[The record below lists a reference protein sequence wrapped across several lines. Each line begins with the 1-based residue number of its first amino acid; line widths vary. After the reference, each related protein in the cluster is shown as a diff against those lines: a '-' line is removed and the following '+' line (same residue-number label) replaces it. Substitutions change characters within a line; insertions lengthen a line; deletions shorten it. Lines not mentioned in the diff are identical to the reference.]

1 MLESPFLMWICSTLK
16 YERDCRQNF
25 KRLEPKKIGMF
36 DSQQFTIYTSIWV
49 TTLLFDNFFHRLNPK
64 TTIKTNHLSVRIKG
78 YYIYLL
84 SDKKLRGTVVNRT
97 WLFFKWRNTS
107 NSPQSLKSSKFKPQ
121 STHFLNA
128 NFFNYYK
135 FCLILILTFGN
146 NVIQSSS
153 IWWIRLVIF
162 NLNV

>member
-1 MLESPFLMWICSTLK
+1 MKGTVDKIS
-16 YERDCRQNF
+16 RDSNQ
-25 KRLEPKKIGMF
+25 KKIGMF

-49 TTLLFDNFFHRLNPK
+49 TTSLFDNFFHRLNPK

-84 SDKKLRGTVVNRT
+84 SDNKLRGTVVNRT

-128 NFFNYYK
+128 NLFNYYK

>member
-1 MLESPFLMWICSTLK
+1 MKGTVDKIS
-16 YERDCRQNF
+16 RDSNQ
-25 KRLEPKKIGMF
+25 KKIGMF

-84 SDKKLRGTVVNRT
+84 SDNKLRGTVVNRT